1 MPIKKESWIDKVPNP
16 CFILFEDK
24 LRANLSL
31 ISKVADEAGVEIIL
45 AFKGFAMW
53 KAFPIVR
60 EYIHSATASS
70 LNELLLCAEEMKSK
84 AHTYCVA
91 IADHEIETLCKWS
104 SHLTFNSLAQF
115 AKFQAYA
122 RDKGVSCGLRVNPE
136 YSEVETD
143 LYNPASPHSRL
154 GITRGSLHDELP
166 EGVEGLHF
174 HALCEN
180 DSFTFER
187 TLKAFE
193 EKFGSYLGAIKWVNF
208 GGGHL
213 MTRNGYDVNH
223 LIAVLRAFRSRHPHL
238 KVILEPGSAFAWD
251 AGVLLARVLDVVENN
266 GVKTANLNVSFTA
279 HMPDTLEMPYQPRVT
294 GAWEALVNDAHVY
307 RLGGNSCLSGDF
319 KAGFAFDVPLVSGDP
334 IIFEDMIHYTMVKT
348 STFNGVPHPAI
359 GMLNVHGEFELFRG
373 FGYADYKNRLS

>member
-1 MPIKKESWIDKVPNP
+1 
-16 CFILFEDK
+16 
-24 LRANLSL
+24 
-31 ISKVADEAGVEIIL
+31 
-45 AFKGFAMW
+45 
-53 KAFPIVR
+53 
-60 EYIHSATASS
+60 
-70 LNELLLCAEEMKSK
+70 
-84 AHTYCVA
+84 
-91 IADHEIETLCKWS
+91 
-104 SHLTFNSLAQF
+104 
-115 AKFQAYA
+115 
-122 RDKGVSCGLRVNPE
+122 
-136 YSEVETD
+136 
-143 LYNPASPHSRL
+143 
-154 GITRGSLHDELP
+154 
-166 EGVEGLHF
+166 
-174 HALCEN
+174 
-180 DSFTFER
+180 
-187 TLKAFE
+187 
-193 EKFGSYLGAIKWVNF
+193 
-208 GGGHL
+208 

-319 KAGFAFDVPLVSGDP
+319 KAGFAFDAPLVSGDP